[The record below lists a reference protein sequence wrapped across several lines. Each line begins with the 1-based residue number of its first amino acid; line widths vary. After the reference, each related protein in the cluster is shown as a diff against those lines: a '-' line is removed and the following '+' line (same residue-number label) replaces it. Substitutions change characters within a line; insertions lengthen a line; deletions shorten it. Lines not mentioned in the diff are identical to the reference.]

1 MTQSMQDATS
11 TINASTATPAITC
24 GELLVEWLEYY
35 GVETVFGI
43 PGVHTVELY
52 RGLPNTNIRHVTP
65 RHEQGAGF
73 MADGYYRAS
82 GKIGVCFIITGP
94 GMTNIMT
101 AMAQAAADSIPMLV
115 ISSVN
120 KVANTGSGEGH
131 LHELFDQQGMVS
143 KVAVASKTIWQPQAL
158 PKVIAEAFALFD
170 GARPGPVHIQLPI
183 DVITADASCVAKP
196 PKLDKP
202 TDSSSQSKH
211 SNHSNTVPP
220 YKVLRPLPNP
230 SQLDLIVETLKSAKN
245 PVLLYG
251 GGCVA
256 VDNAAQQLAELMD
269 APTFLTINAKGLL
282 PPAHPLSLGSNQS
295 MSAGRELIAQADVVL
310 AIGTE
315 LGETDYDVVFDEGF
329 AINGTLIRIDCDA
342 QQLQRPFRADIAV
355 LADAQMA
362 IDGLCERLQAQ
373 GSDNQGSD
381 NQAKIRVSQVKQAL
395 VESMPPS
402 FAGQNALL
410 KLIRDEVEEVII
422 VGDSTQP
429 VYSGNHGFEAL
440 GTRKWFNS
448 STGYGTLGYGL
459 PAAIGAMLAT
469 KNPVMS
475 LIGDGGIQ
483 FTIAELICAA
493 ELELPLIVLLWN
505 NQGYGEIRRY
515 MEERGLP
522 LIGVNIKTP
531 DFEPLAAGLG
541 AGYRRITEKQ
551 QLIDA
556 LQQDIKG
563 TKPIVYEIDEADDF
577 IAEMG
582 KTFSY
587 FS

>member
-1 MTQSMQDATS
+1 MQSMQEATS
-11 TINASTATPAITC
+11 IVTTATNNSAVLPSITC

-120 KVANTGSGEGH
+120 KIGNTGSGEGH
-131 LHELFDQQGMVS
+131 LHELHDQQGMVS
-143 KVAVASKTIWQPQAL
+143 KVALASKTIWQPESL
-158 PKVIAEAFALFD
+158 PKVIAEAFALFN

-183 DVITADASCVAKP
+183 DIITADASHVAKP
-196 PKLDKP
+196 PKASD
-202 TDSSSQSKH
+202 TSANSKA
-211 SNHSNTVPP
+211 SANTRLPAQVR
-220 YKVLRPLPNP
+220 RPLPHP
-230 SQLDLIVETLKSAKN
+230 SQLDAIIDCLKTAKN
-245 PVLLYG
+245 PVVLYG
-251 GGCVA
+251 GGCGG
-256 VDNAAQQLAELMD
+256 VDGDAQKLAELID
-269 APTFLTINAKGLL
+269 APTFLTVNAKGLL

-295 MSAGRELIAQADVVL
+295 LAPSRELIAAADVVL

-342 QQLQRPFRADIAV
+342 GQLQRPFRADIAV
-355 LADAQMA
+355 LGDAQMA
-362 IDGLCERLQAQ
+362 ISGLCERLHQQGLAKGLNHQAEQ
-373 GSDNQGSD
+373 
-381 NQAKIRVSQVKQAL
+381 RVEQVKQAL
-395 VESMPPS
+395 IDQMPAS

-410 KLIRDEVEEVII
+410 KLIRDNVKDVII
-422 VGDSTQP
+422 VGDSAQP

-440 GTRKWFNS
+440 ATRKWFNS
-448 STGYGTLGYGL
+448 STGFGTLGYGL
-459 PAAIGAMLAT
+459 PAAIGARLAT
-469 KNPVMS
+469 NDPVIS

-483 FTIAELICAA
+483 FTIAELICAS

-515 MEERGLP
+515 MQERGLP

-531 DFEPLAAGLG
+531 NFEPLAAGFG
-541 AGYRRITEKQ
+541 AGYRRITSQQ
-551 QLIDA
+551 QLIEA
-556 LQQDIKG
+556 LQKDLAGQQPFI
-563 TKPIVYEIDEADDF
+563 YEVDEADTF

-582 KTFSY
+582 ESFTY

>member
-1 MTQSMQDATS
+1 MTQSLQTPSSAPITS
-11 TINASTATPAITC
+11 SLTC
-24 GELLVEWLEYY
+24 GELLVQWLEYY

-82 GKIGVCFIITGP
+82 GKVGVCFIITGP

-101 AMAQAAADSIPMLV
+101 AMAQALADSIPMLV

-120 KVANTGSGEGH
+120 KVKDTGSGEGH
-131 LHELFDQQGMVS
+131 LHELHDQQGMVS
-143 KVAVASKTIWQPQAL
+143 KVALTSKTIWQPDSL
-158 PKVIAEAFALFD
+158 PKVIAEAFALFN

-183 DVITADASCVAKP
+183 DVITADASHVAKP
-196 PKLDKP
+196 PSLSRIANGQADTNSLTLP
-202 TDSSSQSKH
+202 Q
-211 SNHSNTVPP
+211 VM
-220 YKVLRPLPNP
+220 RPLPNP
-230 SQLDLIVETLKSAKN
+230 AQLDLIVESLKTAKN

-251 GGCVA
+251 GGCVD
-256 VDNAAQQLAELMD
+256 VDNDAQKLAELID

-282 PPAHPLSLGSNQS
+282 PPSHPLSLGSNQS
-295 MSAGRELIAQADVVL
+295 LDAGRAVITEADLVL

-315 LGETDYDVVFDEGF
+315 LGETDYDVFFNGKF
-329 AINGTLIRIDCDA
+329 KINGTLIRIDCDA

-355 LADAQMA
+355 LSDAQMA
-362 IDGLCERLQAQ
+362 ISGLCSRLKNHSLNHQAAVRVA
-373 GSDNQGSD
+373 D
-381 NQAKIRVSQVKQAL
+381 AKQTLIKG
-395 VESMPPS
+395 MTPD

-410 KLIRDEVEEVII
+410 QLIRDEVKDVIF

-429 VYSGNHGFEAL
+429 VYSGNLGFEAL
-440 GTRKWFNS
+440 ATRRWFNS
-448 STGYGTLGYGL
+448 STGFGTLGYGL
-459 PAAIGAMLAT
+459 PAAIGAMIGS
-469 KNPVMS
+469 KGPVVS

-515 MEERGLP
+515 MEEGGLP

-531 DFEPLAAGLG
+531 NFEPLAAGFG
-541 AGYRRITEKQ
+541 AGYRRITARQ
-551 QLIDA
+551 QLLDA
-556 LQQDIKG
+556 LKEDIKG
-563 TKPIVYEIDEADDF
+563 KQPIIYEVDEADDF
-577 IAEMG
+577 LTEMG
-582 KTFSY
+582 KAFTCFS
-587 FS
+587 

>member
-1 MTQSMQDATS
+1 MMQTLQTS
-11 TINASTATPAITC
+11 SSAPAKPSLTC
-24 GELLVEWLEYY
+24 GELLVQWLEYY

-82 GKIGVCFIITGP
+82 GKVGVCFIITGP

-101 AMAQAAADSIPMLV
+101 AMAQALADSIPMLV

-120 KVANTGSGEGH
+120 KVADTGSGEGH
-131 LHELFDQQGMVS
+131 LHELHDQQGMVS
-143 KVAVASKTIWQPQAL
+143 KVTLMSKTIWQPESL
-158 PKVIAEAFALFD
+158 PKVIAEAFALFN

-183 DVITADASCVAKP
+183 DVITADASHVAKP
-196 PKLDKP
+196 SDLTPYLNNFVKNS
-202 TDSSSQSKH
+202 TDAHGLTLPQ
-211 SNHSNTVPP
+211 VM
-220 YKVLRPLPNP
+220 RPLPNP
-230 SQLDLIVETLKSAKN
+230 AQLDLIVESLKAAKN
-245 PVLLYG
+245 PVVLYG
-251 GGCVA
+251 GGCVD
-256 VDNAAQQLAELMD
+256 VDHDAQTLAELID

-282 PPAHPLSLGSNQS
+282 PPSHPLSLGSNQS
-295 MSAGRELIAQADVVL
+295 LEAGRAVIAEADWVL

-315 LGETDYDVVFDEGF
+315 LGETDYDVFFNGQF
-329 AINGTLIRIDCDA
+329 KINGTLIRIDCDA

-355 LADAQMA
+355 LSDAQMA
-362 IDGLCERLQAQ
+362 VSGLCSRLK
-373 GSDNQGSD
+373 G
-381 NQAKIRVSQVKQAL
+381 QAL
-395 VESMPPS
+395 NHQAVSRVNEAKKALLAGMTPD

-410 KLIRDEVEEVII
+410 QLIRNEVKDVIF

-429 VYSGNHGFEAL
+429 VYSGNLGFEAL
-440 GTRKWFNS
+440 ATRRWFNS
-448 STGYGTLGYGL
+448 STGFGTLGYGL
-459 PAAIGAMLAT
+459 PAAIGAMIGS
-469 KNPVMS
+469 NSPVVS

-515 MEERGLP
+515 MEEGGLP

-531 DFEPLAAGLG
+531 NFEPLAAGFG
-541 AGYRRITEKQ
+541 AGYRRITDKQ
-551 QLIDA
+551 QLLDA
-556 LQQDIKG
+556 LQKDINGKQ
-563 TKPIVYEIDEADDF
+563 PFIYEVDEADDF
-577 IAEMG
+577 LIEMG
-582 KTFSY
+582 KTFTC

>member
-1 MTQSMQDATS
+1 MTHS
-11 TINASTATPAITC
+11 TKSPLPSSTRSSLTC
-24 GELLVEWLEYY
+24 GELLVQWLEYY

-52 RGLPNTNIRHVTP
+52 RGLPNTNIRHITP

-101 AMAQAAADSIPMLV
+101 AMAQALADSIPMLV

-120 KVANTGSGEGH
+120 KVKDTGSGEGH
-131 LHELFDQQGMVS
+131 LHELHDQQGMVS
-143 KVAVASKTIWQPQAL
+143 KVALTSKTIWQPESL
-158 PKVIAEAFALFD
+158 PKVIAEAFALFN

-183 DVITADASCVAKP
+183 DVITADASHVAKP
-196 PKLDKP
+196 PRLKDIAN
-202 TDSSSQSKH
+202 SQANKNSL
-211 SNHSNTVPP
+211 TLPQVM
-220 YKVLRPLPNP
+220 RPLPNP
-230 SQLDLIVETLKSAKN
+230 AQLDMIIESLKTAKN

-251 GGCVA
+251 GGCVD
-256 VDNAAQQLAELMD
+256 VDHEAQKLAELID

-282 PPAHPLSLGSNQS
+282 PPGHPLSLGSNQS
-295 MSAGRELIAQADVVL
+295 LDAGRAVITEADWVL

-315 LGETDYDVVFDEGF
+315 LGETDYDVFFNGEF
-329 AINGTLIRIDCDA
+329 QINGTLVRIDCDA
-342 QQLQRPFRADIAV
+342 EQLQRPFRADIAV
-355 LADAQMA
+355 LSDARMA
-362 IDGLCERLQAQ
+362 ISGLCRRLENQVLNGQRFDHQAL
-373 GSDNQGSD
+373 S
-381 NQAKIRVSQVKQAL
+381 RVTEAKQAL
-395 VESMPPS
+395 LKDVTSD

-410 KLIRDEVEEVII
+410 QLIRDEVKDVIF

-429 VYSGNHGFEAL
+429 VYSGNLGFEAL
-440 GTRKWFNS
+440 ATRKWFNS
-448 STGYGTLGYGL
+448 STGFGTLGYGL
-459 PAAIGAMLAT
+459 PAAIGAMIGSNL
-469 KNPVMS
+469 PVVS

-515 MEERGLP
+515 MEEGGLP

-531 DFEPLAAGLG
+531 NFEPLAAGFG
-541 AGYRRITEKQ
+541 AGYRRITDKQ
-551 QLIDA
+551 QLLEA
-556 LQQDIKG
+556 LKTDTAGKQ
-563 TKPIVYEIDEADDF
+563 PIIYEIDEADDF
-577 IAEMG
+577 LKEMG
-582 KTFSY
+582 ETVTY

>member
-1 MTQSMQDATS
+1 MTHSPQTPSSLPKSALVTS
-11 TINASTATPAITC
+11 SLTC
-24 GELLVEWLEYY
+24 GELLVQWLEYY

-82 GKIGVCFIITGP
+82 GKVGVCFIITGP

-101 AMAQAAADSIPMLV
+101 AMAQALADSIPMLV

-120 KVANTGSGEGH
+120 KVQHTGSGEGH
-131 LHELFDQQGMVS
+131 LHELHDQQGMVS
-143 KVAVASKTIWQPQAL
+143 KVALMSKTIWQPESL
-158 PKVIAEAFALFD
+158 PKVIAEAFALFN
-170 GARPGPVHIQLPI
+170 GARLGPVHIQLPI
-183 DVITADASCVAKP
+183 DVITADASHVAKP
-196 PKLDKP
+196 PKLNKLDA
-202 TDSSSQSKH
+202 SLNSQSDNNILAQLQVNK
-211 SNHSNTVPP
+211 
-220 YKVLRPLPNP
+220 PLPHP
-230 SQLDLIVETLKSAKN
+230 AQLDLIIEQLKSAKN

-251 GGCVA
+251 GGCVD
-256 VDNAAQQLAELMD
+256 VDNDAQKLAELID

-295 MSAGRELIAQADVVL
+295 LDVGRAVISEADLVL

-315 LGETDYDVVFDEGF
+315 LGETDYDVFFNGGF
-329 AINGTLIRIDCDA
+329 KINGTLIRIDCDA
-342 QQLQRPFRADIAV
+342 QQLQRPFRADIA
-355 LADAQMA
+355 LLSDAQMA
-362 IDGLCERLQAQ
+362 ISGLCTRLENQPLNHQALARV
-373 GSDNQGSD
+373 
-381 NQAKIRVSQVKQAL
+381 AKVKQAL
-395 VESMPPS
+395 IEEMTPD

-410 KLIRDEVEEVII
+410 QLIRDEVKDVIF

-429 VYSGNHGFEAL
+429 VYSGNLGFEAL
-440 GTRKWFNS
+440 ATRRWFNS
-448 STGYGTLGYGL
+448 STGFGTLGYGL
-459 PAAIGAMLAT
+459 PAAIGAMIGSKA
-469 KNPVMS
+469 PVIS

-515 MEERGLP
+515 MEEGGLP

-531 DFEPLAAGLG
+531 NFEPLAAGFG
-541 AGYRRITEKQ
+541 AGYRRITAKQ
-551 QLIDA
+551 QLLDA
-556 LQQDIKG
+556 LKKDIKG
-563 TKPIVYEIDEADDF
+563 TQPIIYEIDEADEF
-577 IAEMG
+577 LLEMG
-582 KTFSY
+582 KTFTC

>member
-1 MTQSMQDATS
+1 MTHS
-11 TINASTATPAITC
+11 TKSPLPSSTRSSLTC
-24 GELLVEWLEYY
+24 GELLVQWLEYY

-52 RGLPNTNIRHVTP
+52 RGLPNTNIRHITP

-101 AMAQAAADSIPMLV
+101 AMAQALADSIPMLV

-120 KVANTGSGEGH
+120 KVKDTGSGEGH
-131 LHELFDQQGMVS
+131 LHELHDQQGMVS
-143 KVAVASKTIWQPQAL
+143 KVALTSKTIWQPESL
-158 PKVIAEAFALFD
+158 PKVIAEAFALFN

-183 DVITADASCVAKP
+183 DVITADASHVAKP
-196 PKLDKP
+196 PRLKDIAN
-202 TDSSSQSKH
+202 SQANKNSL
-211 SNHSNTVPP
+211 TLPQVM
-220 YKVLRPLPNP
+220 RPLPNP
-230 SQLDLIVETLKSAKN
+230 AQLDMIIESLKTAKN

-251 GGCVA
+251 GGCVD
-256 VDNAAQQLAELMD
+256 VDHEAQKLAELID

-282 PPAHPLSLGSNQS
+282 PPSHPLSLGSNQS
-295 MSAGRELIAQADVVL
+295 LDAGRAVITEADWVL

-315 LGETDYDVVFDEGF
+315 LGETDYDVFFNGEF
-329 AINGTLIRIDCDA
+329 QINGTLVRIDCDA
-342 QQLQRPFRADIAV
+342 EQLQRPFRADIAV
-355 LADAQMA
+355 LSDARMA
-362 IDGLCERLQAQ
+362 ISGLCRRLE
-373 GSDNQGSD
+373 NQVLNGQRFD
-381 NQAKIRVSQVKQAL
+381 HQAL
-395 VESMPPS
+395 SRVTEAKHALLEDVSPDFS
-402 FAGQNALL
+402 GQNALL
-410 KLIRDEVEEVII
+410 KLIRDEVEGVIF

-429 VYSGNHGFEAL
+429 VYSGNLGFEAL
-440 GTRKWFNS
+440 ATRKWFNS
-448 STGYGTLGYGL
+448 STGFGTLGYGL
-459 PAAIGAMLAT
+459 PAAIGAMIGSNL
-469 KNPVMS
+469 PVVS

-515 MEERGLP
+515 MEEGGLP

-531 DFEPLAAGLG
+531 NFEPLAAGFG
-541 AGYRRITEKQ
+541 AGYRRITDKQ
-551 QLIDA
+551 QLLEA
-556 LQQDIKG
+556 LKTDTAGKQ
-563 TKPIVYEIDEADDF
+563 PIIYEIDEADDF
-577 IAEMG
+577 LKEMG
-582 KTFSY
+582 ETVTY

>member
-1 MTQSMQDATS
+1 MTHSLQTLSSLPNSAPVIS
-11 TINASTATPAITC
+11 SLTC
-24 GELLVEWLEYY
+24 GELLVQWLEYY

-52 RGLPNTNIRHVTP
+52 RGLPNTDIRHVTP

-82 GKIGVCFIITGP
+82 GKVGVCFIITGP

-101 AMAQAAADSIPMLV
+101 AMAQALADSIPMLV

-120 KVANTGSGEGH
+120 KVQHTGSGEGH
-131 LHELFDQQGMVS
+131 LHELHDQQGMVS
-143 KVAVASKTIWQPQAL
+143 KVALMSKTVWQPESL
-158 PKVIAEAFALFD
+158 PKVIAEAFALFN

-183 DVITADASCVAKP
+183 DVITADASHVA
-196 PKLDKP
+196 
-202 TDSSSQSKH
+202 
-211 SNHSNTVPP
+211 
-220 YKVLRPLPNP
+220 RPLNLSNP
-230 SQLDLIVETLKSAKN
+230 ENSQAAHHRLTQPQVNKPLPHPAQLDLIVKTLKSTKN

-251 GGCVA
+251 GGCVD
-256 VDNAAQQLAELMD
+256 VNHDAQKLAELID

-295 MSAGRELIAQADVVL
+295 LAAARAVIGEADLVL

-315 LGETDYDVVFDEGF
+315 LGETDYDIFFNGGF
-329 AINGTLIRIDCDA
+329 QINGMLIRIDCDA

-355 LADAQMA
+355 LSDAQMA
-362 IDGLCERLQAQ
+362 ISGLCTRLENQPLNHQALVRV
-373 GSDNQGSD
+373 
-381 NQAKIRVSQVKQAL
+381 AKVKQAL
-395 VESMPPS
+395 IEEMTPD

-410 KLIRDEVEEVII
+410 QLIRDEVKDVIF

-429 VYSGNHGFEAL
+429 VYSGNLGFEAL
-440 GTRKWFNS
+440 ATRRWFNS
-448 STGYGTLGYGL
+448 STGFGTLGYGL
-459 PAAIGAMLAT
+459 PAAIGAMIGSKA
-469 KNPVMS
+469 PVVS
-475 LIGDGGIQ
+475 LFGDGGIQ

-515 MEERGLP
+515 MEEGGLP

-531 DFEPLAAGLG
+531 NFEPLAAGFG
-541 AGYRRITEKQ
+541 AGYRRITDKQ
-551 QLIDA
+551 QLLDA
-556 LQQDIKG
+556 LQKDIKG
-563 TKPIVYEIDEADDF
+563 TQPIIYEVDKADEF
-577 IAEMG
+577 LLEMG
-582 KTFSY
+582 KGFTCFS
-587 FS
+587 

>member
-1 MTQSMQDATS
+1 MTQTLQTS
-11 TINASTATPAITC
+11 SSAPATPSLTC
-24 GELLVEWLEYY
+24 GELLVQWLEYY

-52 RGLPNTNIRHVTP
+52 RGLPNTDIRHVTP

-82 GKIGVCFIITGP
+82 GKVGVCFIITGP

-101 AMAQAAADSIPMLV
+101 AMAQALADSIPMLV

-120 KVANTGSGEGH
+120 KVKDTGSGEGH
-131 LHELFDQQGMVS
+131 LHELHDQQGMVS
-143 KVAVASKTIWQPQAL
+143 KVALTSKTIWQPESL
-158 PKVIAEAFALFD
+158 PKVIAEAFALFN
-170 GARPGPVHIQLPI
+170 GARPGPVHIQIPI
-183 DVITADASCVAKP
+183 DVITADASHVAKP
-196 PKLDKP
+196 
-202 TDSSSQSKH
+202 
-211 SNHSNTVPP
+211 SNLTP
-220 YKVLRPLPNP
+220 YLNNFANNSADAHDLTLPQVMRSLPNP
-230 SQLDLIVETLKSAKN
+230 AQLDLIVESLEAAKN

-251 GGCVA
+251 GGCVD
-256 VDNAAQQLAELMD
+256 VDHDAQKLAELID

-295 MSAGRELIAQADVVL
+295 LDAGRAVITEADWVL

-315 LGETDYDVVFDEGF
+315 LGETDYDVFFNGEF
-329 AINGTLIRIDCDA
+329 KINGMLIRIDCDA

-355 LADAQMA
+355 LSDAQMA
-362 IDGLCERLQAQ
+362 VSGLCKRLEGQAL
-373 GSDNQGSD
+373 NH
-381 NQAKIRVSQVKQAL
+381 QAVSRVNEAKQAL
-395 VESMPPS
+395 INDVTPDFS
-402 FAGQNALL
+402 GQNALL
-410 KLIRDEVEEVII
+410 QLIRDEVKDVIF

-429 VYSGNHGFEAL
+429 VYSGNLGFEAL
-440 GTRKWFNS
+440 ATRRWFNS
-448 STGYGTLGYGL
+448 STGFGTLGYGL
-459 PAAIGAMLAT
+459 PAAIGAMIGS
-469 KNPVMS
+469 KNPVVS

-515 MEERGLP
+515 MEEGGLP

-531 DFEPLAAGLG
+531 HFEPLAAGFG
-541 AGYRRITEKQ
+541 AGYRRITAKQ
-551 QLIDA
+551 QLLDA
-556 LQQDIKG
+556 LKEDIKG
-563 TKPIVYEIDEADDF
+563 KQPIIYEIDEADDF
-577 IAEMG
+577 LIEMG
-582 KTFSY
+582 KTFTC

>member
-1 MTQSMQDATS
+1 MTHFPQTPSSLPKSALVTS
-11 TINASTATPAITC
+11 SLTC
-24 GELLVEWLEYY
+24 GELLVQWLEYY

-52 RGLPNTNIRHVTP
+52 RGLPNTDIRHVTP

-82 GKIGVCFIITGP
+82 GKVGVCFIITGP

-101 AMAQAAADSIPMLV
+101 AMAQALADSIPMLV

-120 KVANTGSGEGH
+120 KVQHTGSGEGH
-131 LHELFDQQGMVS
+131 LHELHDQQGMVS
-143 KVAVASKTIWQPQAL
+143 KVALMSKTIWQPESL
-158 PKVIAEAFALFD
+158 PKVIAEAFALFN
-170 GARPGPVHIQLPI
+170 GTRPGPVHIQLPI
-183 DVITADASCVAKP
+183 DVITADASHVAKP
-196 PKLDKP
+196 PKLNKIDA
-202 TDSSSQSKH
+202 SLNSQSA
-211 SNHSNTVPP
+211 SNILAQLQAN
-220 YKVLRPLPNP
+220 KPLPHP
-230 SQLDLIVETLKSAKN
+230 AQLDLIIEQLKSAKN

-251 GGCVA
+251 GGCVD
-256 VDNAAQQLAELMD
+256 VNHDAQKLAELID

-295 MSAGRELIAQADVVL
+295 LDVGRAVISEADLVL

-315 LGETDYDVVFDEGF
+315 LGETDYDVFFNGGF
-329 AINGTLIRIDCDA
+329 QINGTLIRIDCDA
-342 QQLQRPFRADIAV
+342 QQLQRPFRADIA
-355 LADAQMA
+355 LLSDAQMA
-362 IDGLCERLQAQ
+362 ISGLCTRLENQPLNHQALVRV
-373 GSDNQGSD
+373 
-381 NQAKIRVSQVKQAL
+381 AKVKQAL
-395 VESMPPS
+395 IEEMTPD

-410 KLIRDEVEEVII
+410 QLIRDEVKDVIF

-429 VYSGNHGFEAL
+429 VYSGNLGFEAL
-440 GTRKWFNS
+440 ATRRWFNS
-448 STGYGTLGYGL
+448 STGFGTLGYGL
-459 PAAIGAMLAT
+459 PAAIGAMIGS
-469 KNPVMS
+469 KSPVVS

-515 MEERGLP
+515 MEEGGLP

-531 DFEPLAAGLG
+531 NFEPLAAGFG
-541 AGYRRITEKQ
+541 AGYRRITAKQ
-551 QLIDA
+551 QLIEV
-556 LQQDIKG
+556 LKEDIKG
-563 TKPIVYEIDEADDF
+563 TQPMIYEVDEADEF
-577 IAEMG
+577 LLEMG
-582 KTFSY
+582 KTFTC

>member
-1 MTQSMQDATS
+1 MTHS
-11 TINASTATPAITC
+11 TQASTSQPSIPPLTC
-24 GELLVEWLEYY
+24 GELLVQWLVYY
-35 GVETVFGI
+35 GVDTVFGI

-52 RGLPNTNIRHVTP
+52 RGLPSTNIRHVTP

-82 GKIGVCFIITGP
+82 GKVGVCFIITGP

-120 KVANTGSGEGH
+120 KIKDTGSGEGH
-131 LHELFDQQGMVS
+131 LHELHDQQGMVS
-143 KVAVASKTIWQPQAL
+143 KVALTSKTVWQPEAL
-158 PKVIAEAFALFD
+158 PKVIAEAFSLFNS
-170 GARPGPVHIQLPI
+170 ARPGPVHIQLPI
-183 DVITADASCVAKP
+183 DVITADASHVAKP
-196 PKLDKP
+196 PAHSP
-202 TDSSSQSKH
+202 TATNDLMSYQIM
-211 SNHSNTVPP
+211 
-220 YKVLRPLPNP
+220 RPLPNP
-230 SQLDLIVETLKSAKN
+230 AQLDLIVEQLKTAKN

-251 GGCVA
+251 GGCVD
-256 VDNAAQQLAELMD
+256 VDSDAKRLAELID

-282 PPAHPLSLGSNQS
+282 PPGHSLSLGSNQS
-295 MSAGRELIAQADVVL
+295 LEAGRALIGEADLVL

-315 LGETDYDVVFDEGF
+315 LGETDYDIVFDGGF
-329 AINGTLIRIDCDA
+329 RINGTLIRIDCDA

-362 IDGLCERLQAQ
+362 ISGLCERLENSTALDHQAAQ
-373 GSDNQGSD
+373 
-381 NQAKIRVSQVKQAL
+381 RVAEVKQAMIAA
-395 VESMPPS
+395 MPTS
-402 FAGQNALL
+402 FKGQNALL
-410 KLIRDEVEEVII
+410 KLFRDEIKDVII

-448 STGYGTLGYGL
+448 ATGFGTLGYGL
-459 PAAIGAMLAT
+459 PAAIGAMT
-469 KNPVMS
+469 GSNKPVIS

-483 FTIAELICAA
+483 FTIPELICAA

-505 NQGYGEIRRY
+505 NQGYGEIRSY
-515 MEERGLP
+515 MEDRGLP

-531 DFEPLAAGLG
+531 SFESLAAGFG
-541 AGYRRITEKQ
+541 AGYRRITDKQ
-551 QLIDA
+551 QLLGA
-556 LQQDIKG
+556 LQQDLGGQQPMI
-563 TKPIVYEIDEADDF
+563 YEVDEADDF
-577 IAEMG
+577 LAEMG
-582 KTFSY
+582 ESFTY

>member
-1 MTQSMQDATS
+1 MTQSMQTPSSSPATS
-11 TINASTATPAITC
+11 SLTC
-24 GELLVEWLEYY
+24 GELLVQWLEYY

-82 GKIGVCFIITGP
+82 GKVGVCFIITGP

-101 AMAQAAADSIPMLV
+101 AMAQALADSIPMLV

-120 KVANTGSGEGH
+120 KVKDTGSGEGH
-131 LHELFDQQGMVS
+131 LHELHDQQGMVS
-143 KVAVASKTIWQPQAL
+143 KVALMSKTIWQPEAL
-158 PKVIAEAFALFD
+158 PKVIAEAFAMFN

-183 DVITADASCVAKP
+183 DVITADASHVAKP
-196 PKLDKP
+196 PKIDNSVKNQIEASLALP
-202 TDSSSQSKH
+202 Q
-211 SNHSNTVPP
+211 VM
-220 YKVLRPLPNP
+220 RPLPNP
-230 SQLDLIVETLKSAKN
+230 AQLDLIIEQLNRAKN

-251 GGCVA
+251 GGCVD
-256 VDNAAQQLAELMD
+256 VDHDAQKLAELID

-282 PPAHPLSLGSNQS
+282 PPSHPLSLGSNQS
-295 MSAGRELIAQADVVL
+295 LEAGRAVISEADVVL

-315 LGETDYDVVFDEGF
+315 LGETDYDVFFNGGF
-329 AINGTLIRIDCDA
+329 QINGTLIRIDCDA

-355 LADAQMA
+355 LSDAQMA
-362 IDGLCERLQAQ
+362 ISDLCARLEGHQLNHQA
-373 GSDNQGSD
+373 
-381 NQAKIRVSQVKQAL
+381 AARVTEAKQAL
-395 VESMPPS
+395 IEAMTPD

-410 KLIRDEVEEVII
+410 KLIRDEVEDVIF

-429 VYSGNHGFEAL
+429 VYSGNLGFEAL
-440 GTRKWFNS
+440 ATRKWFNS
-448 STGYGTLGYGL
+448 STGFGTLGYGL
-459 PAAIGAMLAT
+459 PAAIGAMIGSKA
-469 KNPVMS
+469 PVVS

-515 MEERGLP
+515 MEEGGLP

-531 DFEPLAAGLG
+531 NFEPLATGFG
-541 AGYRRITEKQ
+541 AGYRRITTKQ
-551 QLIDA
+551 QLVEA
-556 LQQDIKG
+556 LQQDINGKQ
-563 TKPIVYEIDEADDF
+563 PIIYEVDESDEF
-577 IAEMG
+577 LVEIG
-582 KTFSY
+582 KTYKSFS
-587 FS
+587 

>member
-1 MTQSMQDATS
+1 MTHSLQTLSLLTNTPPMTS
-11 TINASTATPAITC
+11 TVTSSLTC
-24 GELLVEWLEYY
+24 GELLVQWLEYY

-52 RGLPNTNIRHVTP
+52 RGLPNTDIRHVTP

-82 GKIGVCFIITGP
+82 GKVGVCFIITGP

-101 AMAQAAADSIPMLV
+101 AMAQALADSIPMLV

-120 KVANTGSGEGH
+120 KVQHTGSGEGH
-131 LHELFDQQGMVS
+131 LHELHDQQGMVS
-143 KVAVASKTIWQPQAL
+143 KVALMSKTIWQPESL
-158 PKVIAEAFALFD
+158 PKVIAEAFALFN

-183 DVITADASCVAKP
+183 DVITADASHVGKP
-196 PKLDKP
+196 PKL
-202 TDSSSQSKH
+202 
-211 SNHSNTVPP
+211 SNPKNNQADYHRLVQP
-220 YKVLRPLPNP
+220 KVTRPLPHP
-230 SQLDLIVETLKSAKN
+230 AQLDLIVETLKTAKN

-251 GGCVA
+251 GGCVD
-256 VDNAAQQLAELMD
+256 VNHDAQKLAELID

-282 PPAHPLSLGSNQS
+282 PPAHALSLGSNQS
-295 MSAGRELIAQADVVL
+295 LAAARAVIAEADLVL

-315 LGETDYDVVFDEGF
+315 LGETDYDVFFNGEF
-329 AINGTLIRIDCDA
+329 KINGTLIRIDCDA
-342 QQLQRPFRADIAV
+342 QQLQRPFRADIA
-355 LADAQMA
+355 LLSDAQMA
-362 IDGLCERLQAQ
+362 ISGLCERLESQPLNHQAL
-373 GSDNQGSD
+373 
-381 NQAKIRVSQVKQAL
+381 ARVATAKQAL
-395 VESMPPS
+395 IEEMTAD

-410 KLIRDEVEEVII
+410 QLIRDEVEGVIF

-429 VYSGNHGFEAL
+429 VYSGNLGFEAL
-440 GTRKWFNS
+440 ATRRWFNS
-448 STGYGTLGYGL
+448 STGFGTLGYGL
-459 PAAIGAMLAT
+459 PAAIGAMIGSKA
-469 KNPVMS
+469 PVIS

-515 MEERGLP
+515 MEEGGLP

-531 DFEPLAAGLG
+531 NFELLAAGFG
-541 AGYRRITEKQ
+541 AGYRRIIAKQ
-551 QLIDA
+551 QLLAA
-556 LQQDIKG
+556 LKEDIKG
-563 TKPIVYEIDEADDF
+563 TQPIIYEVDEADAF
-577 IAEMG
+577 LVEMG
-582 KTFSY
+582 KTFNC

>member
-1 MTQSMQDATS
+1 MTQTLQTS
-11 TINASTATPAITC
+11 SSAPATPSLTC
-24 GELLVEWLEYY
+24 GELLVQWLEYY

-82 GKIGVCFIITGP
+82 GKVGVCFIITGP

-101 AMAQAAADSIPMLV
+101 AMAQALADSIPMLV

-120 KVANTGSGEGH
+120 KVADTGSGEGH
-131 LHELFDQQGMVS
+131 LHELHDQQGMVS
-143 KVAVASKTIWQPQAL
+143 KVALTSKTIWQPESL
-158 PKVIAEAFALFD
+158 PKVIAEAFALFN

-183 DVITADASCVAKP
+183 DVITADASHVAKP
-196 PKLDKP
+196 SDLTPYLNNFVKNS
-202 TDSSSQSKH
+202 TDAHGLTLPQ
-211 SNHSNTVPP
+211 VM
-220 YKVLRPLPNP
+220 RPLPNP
-230 SQLDLIVETLKSAKN
+230 AQLDLIVESLKAAKN
-245 PVLLYG
+245 PVVLYG
-251 GGCVA
+251 GGCVD
-256 VDNAAQQLAELMD
+256 VDHDAQNLAELID

-282 PPAHPLSLGSNQS
+282 PPSHPLSLGSNQS
-295 MSAGRELIAQADVVL
+295 LEAGRAVIAEADWVL

-315 LGETDYDVVFDEGF
+315 LGETDYDVFFNGGF
-329 AINGTLIRIDCDA
+329 KINGTLIRIDCDA

-355 LADAQMA
+355 LSDAQMA
-362 IDGLCERLQAQ
+362 VSGLCNRLKGQAL
-373 GSDNQGSD
+373 NH
-381 NQAKIRVSQVKQAL
+381 QAVSRVNEAKQAL
-395 VESMPPS
+395 LAGMTPD

-410 KLIRDEVEEVII
+410 QLIRDEVKDVIF

-429 VYSGNHGFEAL
+429 VYSGNLGFEAL
-440 GTRKWFNS
+440 ATRRWFNS
-448 STGYGTLGYGL
+448 STGFGTLGYGL
-459 PAAIGAMLAT
+459 PAAIGAMIGS
-469 KNPVMS
+469 NSPVVS

-515 MEERGLP
+515 MEEGGLP

-531 DFEPLAAGLG
+531 NFEPLAAGFG
-541 AGYRRITEKQ
+541 AGYRRITAKQ
-551 QLIDA
+551 QLLDA
-556 LQQDIKG
+556 LKEDIKG
-563 TKPIVYEIDEADDF
+563 KQPIIYEVDEADGF
-577 IAEMG
+577 LIEMG
-582 KTFSY
+582 KTFTC

>member
-1 MTQSMQDATS
+1 MTQLTQTS
-11 TINASTATPAITC
+11 SSLPATPSLTC
-24 GELLVEWLEYY
+24 GELLVQWLEYY

-101 AMAQAAADSIPMLV
+101 AMAQALADSIPMLV

-120 KVANTGSGEGH
+120 KVADTGSGEGH
-131 LHELFDQQGMVS
+131 LHELHDQQGMVS
-143 KVAVASKTIWQPQAL
+143 KVALTSKTIWKPESL
-158 PKVIAEAFALFD
+158 PKVIAEAFALFN

-183 DVITADASCVAKP
+183 DVITADASHVAKP
-196 PKLDKP
+196 PDLTP
-202 TDSSSQSKH
+202 YLNSPETSQTDANSS
-211 SNHSNTVPP
+211 TLPRVI
-220 YKVLRPLPNP
+220 RPLPNP
-230 SQLDLIVETLKSAKN
+230 AQLDLIIESLKTAKN

-251 GGCVA
+251 GGCVD
-256 VDNAAQQLAELMD
+256 VNKDAQKLAELID

-295 MSAGRELIAQADVVL
+295 LAAGRAVITEADLVL

-315 LGETDYDVVFDEGF
+315 LGETDYDVFFNGEF
-329 AINGTLIRIDCDA
+329 KINGTLIRIDCDA
-342 QQLQRPFRADIAV
+342 QQLHRPFRADIAV
-355 LADAQMA
+355 LSDAQMA
-362 IDGLCERLQAQ
+362 ISGLCTRLE
-373 GSDNQGSD
+373 
-381 NQAKIRVSQVKQAL
+381 NQALNHKAVSRVAEAKQAL
-395 VESMPPS
+395 LAEMTPD

-410 KLIRDEVEEVII
+410 QLIRDEVKDVIF

-429 VYSGNHGFEAL
+429 VYSGNLGFEAL
-440 GTRKWFNS
+440 ATRKWFNS
-448 STGYGTLGYGL
+448 STGFGTLGYGL
-459 PAAIGAMLAT
+459 PAAIGAMIGS
-469 KNPVMS
+469 KSPVIS

-515 MEERGLP
+515 MEEGGLP

-531 DFEPLAAGLG
+531 HFEPLAAGFG
-541 AGYRRITEKQ
+541 AGYRRITDKQ
-551 QLIDA
+551 QLLDA
-556 LQQDIKG
+556 LQKDINGKQ
-563 TKPIVYEIDEADDF
+563 PFIYEVDEADDF
-577 IAEMG
+577 LTEIG
-582 KTFSY
+582 KDFICFS
-587 FS
+587 

>member
-1 MTQSMQDATS
+1 MTQTLQTS
-11 TINASTATPAITC
+11 SSAPATPSLTC
-24 GELLVEWLEYY
+24 GELLVQWLEYY

-82 GKIGVCFIITGP
+82 AKVGVCFIITGP

-101 AMAQAAADSIPMLV
+101 AMAQALADSIPMLV

-120 KVANTGSGEGH
+120 KVADTGSGEGH
-131 LHELFDQQGMVS
+131 LHELHDQQGMVS
-143 KVAVASKTIWQPQAL
+143 KVALTSKTIWQPESL
-158 PKVIAEAFALFD
+158 PKVIAEAFALFN

-183 DVITADASCVAKP
+183 DVITADASHVAKP
-196 PKLDKP
+196 SDLTPYLNNFAKNS
-202 TDSSSQSKH
+202 TDAHGLTSPQ
-211 SNHSNTVPP
+211 VM
-220 YKVLRPLPNP
+220 RPLPNP
-230 SQLDLIVETLKSAKN
+230 AQLDLIVESLKAAKN
-245 PVLLYG
+245 PVILYG
-251 GGCVA
+251 GGCVD
-256 VDNAAQQLAELMD
+256 VDHDAQTLAEIID

-282 PPAHPLSLGSNQS
+282 PPSHPLSLGSNQS
-295 MSAGRELIAQADVVL
+295 LEAGRAVIAEADWVL

-315 LGETDYDVVFDEGF
+315 LGETDYDVFFNGQF
-329 AINGTLIRIDCDA
+329 KINGTLIRIDCDA

-355 LADAQMA
+355 LSDAQMA
-362 IDGLCERLQAQ
+362 VSGLCSRLKGQVLNHQAV
-373 GSDNQGSD
+373 S
-381 NQAKIRVSQVKQAL
+381 RVNEAKQAL
-395 VESMPPS
+395 LAGMTPD

-410 KLIRDEVEEVII
+410 QLIRDEVKDVIF

-429 VYSGNHGFEAL
+429 VYSGNLGFEAL
-440 GTRKWFNS
+440 ATRRWFNS
-448 STGYGTLGYGL
+448 STGFGTLGYGL
-459 PAAIGAMLAT
+459 PAAIGAMIGS
-469 KNPVMS
+469 NSPVVS

-515 MEERGLP
+515 MEEGGLP

-531 DFEPLAAGLG
+531 NFEPLAAGFG
-541 AGYRRITEKQ
+541 AGYRRITDKQ
-551 QLIDA
+551 QLLDA
-556 LQQDIKG
+556 LQKDINGKQ
-563 TKPIVYEIDEADDF
+563 PFIYEVDEADDF
-577 IAEMG
+577 LIEMG
-582 KTFSY
+582 KTFIC

>member
-1 MTQSMQDATS
+1 MTHSPQTPSSLPNSAPVTS
-11 TINASTATPAITC
+11 SLTC
-24 GELLVEWLEYY
+24 GELLVQWLEHY

-52 RGLPNTNIRHVTP
+52 RGLPNTDIRHVTP

-101 AMAQAAADSIPMLV
+101 AMAQALADSIPMLV

-120 KVANTGSGEGH
+120 KVADTGSGEGH
-131 LHELFDQQGMVS
+131 LHELHDQQGMVS
-143 KVAVASKTIWQPQAL
+143 KVTLTSKTIWKPESL
-158 PKVIAEAFALFD
+158 PKVIAEAFALFN

-183 DVITADASCVAKP
+183 DVIIADASHVAKP
-196 PKLDKP
+196 PKLNKLDA
-202 TDSSSQSKH
+202 SLNSQSANNILAQLQANK
-211 SNHSNTVPP
+211 
-220 YKVLRPLPNP
+220 PLPHP
-230 SQLDLIVETLKSAKN
+230 AQLDLIIEQLKSAKN

-251 GGCVA
+251 GGCVD
-256 VDNAAQQLAELMD
+256 VNHDAQKLAELID

-295 MSAGRELIAQADVVL
+295 LDAGRAVISEADLVL

-315 LGETDYDVVFDEGF
+315 LGETDYDVFFNGGF
-329 AINGTLIRIDCDA
+329 QINGTLIRIDCDA
-342 QQLQRPFRADIAV
+342 QQLQRPFRADIA
-355 LADAQMA
+355 LLSDAQMA
-362 IDGLCERLQAQ
+362 ISGLCTRLENQPLNHQALVRV
-373 GSDNQGSD
+373 
-381 NQAKIRVSQVKQAL
+381 AKVKQAL
-395 VESMPPS
+395 IEKMTPD

-410 KLIRDEVEEVII
+410 QLIRDEVKDVIF

-429 VYSGNHGFEAL
+429 VYSGNLGFEAL
-440 GTRKWFNS
+440 ATRRWFNS
-448 STGYGTLGYGL
+448 STGFGTLGYGL
-459 PAAIGAMLAT
+459 PAAIGAMIGS
-469 KNPVMS
+469 KSPVVS

-515 MEERGLP
+515 MEEGGLP

-531 DFEPLAAGLG
+531 NFEPLAAGFG
-541 AGYRRITEKQ
+541 AGYRRITAKQ
-551 QLIDA
+551 QLLDA
-556 LQQDIKG
+556 LKEDIKG
-563 TKPIVYEIDEADDF
+563 TQPMIYEVDEADEF
-577 IAEMG
+577 LTEMG
-582 KTFSY
+582 KTFIC

>member
-1 MTQSMQDATS
+1 MTQSLQTS
-11 TINASTATPAITC
+11 SSVPIMPSLTC
-24 GELLVEWLEYY
+24 GELLVQWLEYY

-52 RGLPNTNIRHVTP
+52 RGLPNTSIRHVTP

-82 GKIGVCFIITGP
+82 GKVGVCFIITGP

-101 AMAQAAADSIPMLV
+101 AMAQALADSIPMLV

-120 KVANTGSGEGH
+120 KVKDTGSGEGH
-131 LHELFDQQGMVS
+131 LHELHDQQGMVS
-143 KVAVASKTIWQPQAL
+143 KVALTSKTIWQSESL
-158 PKVIAEAFALFD
+158 PKVIAEAFALFN

-183 DVITADASCVAKP
+183 DVITADASHVAKP
-196 PKLDKP
+196 P
-202 TDSSSQSKH
+202 SSGRIVNGQDGTNNSTLPQ
-211 SNHSNTVPP
+211 VM
-220 YKVLRPLPNP
+220 RPLPNP
-230 SQLDLIVETLKSAKN
+230 AQLDLIVASLKTAKN

-251 GGCVA
+251 GGCVD
-256 VDNAAQQLAELMD
+256 VDHDAQTLAELID

-282 PPAHPLSLGSNQS
+282 PPSHPLSLGSNQS
-295 MSAGRELIAQADVVL
+295 LDAGRAVITEADLVL

-315 LGETDYDVVFDEGF
+315 LGETDYDVFFNGQF
-329 AINGTLIRIDCDA
+329 KINGRLIRIDCDA

-355 LADAQMA
+355 LSDAQMA
-362 IDGLCERLQAQ
+362 ISGLCSRLENHALNHQAAVRVA
-373 GSDNQGSD
+373 D
-381 NQAKIRVSQVKQAL
+381 AKQLLI
-395 VESMPPS
+395 EDMTPD

-410 KLIRDEVEEVII
+410 QLIRDEVKDVIF

-429 VYSGNHGFEAL
+429 VYGGNLGFEAL
-440 GTRKWFNS
+440 ATRRWFNS
-448 STGYGTLGYGL
+448 STGFGTLGYGL
-459 PAAIGAMLAT
+459 PAAIGAMIGS
-469 KNPVMS
+469 KGPVVS

-515 MEERGLP
+515 MEEGGLP

-531 DFEPLAAGLG
+531 NFEPLAAGFG
-541 AGYRRITEKQ
+541 AGYRRITDKQ
-551 QLIDA
+551 QLLDA
-556 LQQDIKG
+556 LKEDIKG
-563 TKPIVYEIDEADDF
+563 KQPIIYEVDEADDF
-577 IAEMG
+577 LVEMG
-582 KTFSY
+582 KTFTC

>member
-1 MTQSMQDATS
+1 MTQLTQTLSS
-11 TINASTATPAITC
+11 LSENLSLTC
-24 GELLVEWLEYY
+24 GELLVQWLEYY

-52 RGLPNTNIRHVTP
+52 RGLPNTDIRHVTP

-82 GKIGVCFIITGP
+82 GKVGVCFIITGP

-101 AMAQAAADSIPMLV
+101 AMAQALADSIPMLV

-120 KVANTGSGEGH
+120 KVQDTGSGEGH
-131 LHELFDQQGMVS
+131 LHELHDQQGMVS
-143 KVAVASKTIWQPQAL
+143 KVALMSKTIWQPESL
-158 PKVIAEAFALFD
+158 PKVIAEAFALFN

-183 DVITADASCVAKP
+183 DVITADASHVAKP
-196 PKLDKP
+196 PSLNHLANGQAD
-202 TDSSSQSKH
+202 TSSLTLPQ
-211 SNHSNTVPP
+211 VM
-220 YKVLRPLPNP
+220 RPLPNP
-230 SQLDLIVETLKSAKN
+230 AQLDLIAQSLKTAKN

-251 GGCVA
+251 GGCVD
-256 VDNAAQQLAELMD
+256 VDCDAQKLAELID

-282 PPAHPLSLGSNQS
+282 PPGHPLSLGSNQS
-295 MSAGRELIAQADVVL
+295 LAAGRAVISEADLVL

-315 LGETDYDVVFDEGF
+315 LGETDYDVFFNGEF
-329 AINGTLIRIDCDA
+329 KINGTLIRIDCDA
-342 QQLQRPFRADIAV
+342 QQLQRPFRADIA
-355 LADAQMA
+355 LLSDAQMA
-362 IDGLCERLQAQ
+362 ISGLCARLENQPLNHQALV
-373 GSDNQGSD
+373 
-381 NQAKIRVSQVKQAL
+381 RVAESKQAL
-395 VESMPPS
+395 LEEMTPD

-410 KLIRDEVEEVII
+410 QLIRDEVTDVIF

-429 VYSGNHGFEAL
+429 VYSGNLGFEAL
-440 GTRKWFNS
+440 ATRRWFNS
-448 STGYGTLGYGL
+448 STGFGTLGYGL
-459 PAAIGAMLAT
+459 PAAIGAMIGSKA
-469 KNPVMS
+469 PVIS

-515 MEERGLP
+515 MEEGGLP

-531 DFEPLAAGLG
+531 NFELLAAGFG
-541 AGYRRITEKQ
+541 AGYRRITAKQ
-551 QLIDA
+551 QLLKA
-556 LQQDIKG
+556 LKEDITG
-563 TKPIVYEIDEADDF
+563 TQPFIYEVDEADEF
-577 IAEMG
+577 LTEIG
-582 KTFSY
+582 KTFRC

>member
-1 MTQSMQDATS
+1 MTQTLQTS
-11 TINASTATPAITC
+11 SSAPATPSLTC
-24 GELLVEWLEYY
+24 GELLVQWLEYY

-82 GKIGVCFIITGP
+82 GKVGVCFIITGP

-101 AMAQAAADSIPMLV
+101 AMAQALADSIPMLV

-120 KVANTGSGEGH
+120 KVADTGSGEGH
-131 LHELFDQQGMVS
+131 LHELHDQQGMVS
-143 KVAVASKTIWQPQAL
+143 KVALMSKTIWQPESL
-158 PKVIAEAFALFD
+158 PKVIAEAFALFN

-183 DVITADASCVAKP
+183 DVITADASHVAKP
-196 PKLDKP
+196 SDLTPYLNNFAKNS
-202 TDSSSQSKH
+202 TDAHGLTLPQ
-211 SNHSNTVPP
+211 VM
-220 YKVLRPLPNP
+220 RPLPNP
-230 SQLDLIVETLKSAKN
+230 AQLDLIVESLKAAKN
-245 PVLLYG
+245 PVILYG
-251 GGCVA
+251 GGCVD
-256 VDNAAQQLAELMD
+256 VDHDAQTLAELID

-282 PPAHPLSLGSNQS
+282 PPSHPLSLGSNQS
-295 MSAGRELIAQADVVL
+295 LEAGRAVIAEADWVL

-315 LGETDYDVVFDEGF
+315 LGETDYDVFFNGEF
-329 AINGTLIRIDCDA
+329 KINGTLIRIDCDA

-355 LADAQMA
+355 LSDAQMA
-362 IDGLCERLQAQ
+362 VSGLCSRLKGQVLNHQAV
-373 GSDNQGSD
+373 S
-381 NQAKIRVSQVKQAL
+381 RVNEAKQAL
-395 VESMPPS
+395 LAGMTPD

-410 KLIRDEVEEVII
+410 QLIRDEVKDVIF

-429 VYSGNHGFEAL
+429 VYSGNLGFEAL
-440 GTRKWFNS
+440 ATRRWFNS
-448 STGYGTLGYGL
+448 STGFGTLGYGL
-459 PAAIGAMLAT
+459 PAAIGAMIGS
-469 KNPVMS
+469 NSPVVS

-515 MEERGLP
+515 MEEGGLP

-531 DFEPLAAGLG
+531 NFEPLAAGFG
-541 AGYRRITEKQ
+541 AGYRRITAKQ
-551 QLIDA
+551 QLLDA
-556 LQQDIKG
+556 LKEDIKG
-563 TKPIVYEIDEADDF
+563 KQPIIYEVDEADDF
-577 IAEMG
+577 LIEMG
-582 KTFSY
+582 KTFTC

>member
-1 MTQSMQDATS
+1 MTQLTQKSLSSFDTS
-11 TINASTATPAITC
+11 PLTC
-24 GELLVEWLEYY
+24 GELLVQWLEYY

-52 RGLPNTNIRHVTP
+52 RGLPNTDIRHVTP

-82 GKIGVCFIITGP
+82 GKVGVCFIITGP

-101 AMAQAAADSIPMLV
+101 AMAQALADSIPMLV

-120 KVANTGSGEGH
+120 KVKDTGSGEGH
-131 LHELFDQQGMVS
+131 LHELHDQQGMVS
-143 KVAVASKTIWQPQAL
+143 KVALTSKTIWQPESL
-158 PKVIAEAFALFD
+158 PKVIAEAFALFN
-170 GARPGPVHIQLPI
+170 GARPGPVHIQIPI
-183 DVITADASCVAKP
+183 DVITADASHVAKP
-196 PKLDKP
+196 PSLKGIANSL
-202 TDSSSQSKH
+202 TSSQV
-211 SNHSNTVPP
+211 T
-220 YKVLRPLPNP
+220 RPLPNP
-230 SQLDLIVETLKSAKN
+230 AQLDLIIESLKTAKK

-251 GGCVA
+251 GGCVD
-256 VDNAAQQLAELMD
+256 VDHDAQKLAELID

-282 PPAHPLSLGSNQS
+282 PPGHPLSLGSNQS
-295 MSAGRELIAQADVVL
+295 LDAGRAVITEADWVL

-315 LGETDYDVVFDEGF
+315 LGETDYDVFFNGEF
-329 AINGTLIRIDCDA
+329 KINGTLVRIDCDA

-355 LADAQMA
+355 LSDAQMA
-362 IDGLCERLQAQ
+362 ISGLCRRLENQVLNGQAF
-373 GSDNQGSD
+373 DH
-381 NQAKIRVSQVKQAL
+381 QALSRVNEAKQAL
-395 VESMPPS
+395 IKDITPD

-410 KLIRDEVEEVII
+410 KLIRDEVQDVIF

-429 VYSGNHGFEAL
+429 VYSGNLGFEAFA
-440 GTRKWFNS
+440 TRKWFNS
-448 STGYGTLGYGL
+448 STGFGTLGYGL
-459 PAAIGAMLAT
+459 PAAIGAMIGSNL
-469 KNPVMS
+469 PVVS

-515 MEERGLP
+515 MEEGGLP

-531 DFEPLAAGLG
+531 HFEPLAAGFG
-541 AGYRRITEKQ
+541 AGYRRITAKQ
-551 QLIDA
+551 QLLDA
-556 LQQDIKG
+556 LKEDIKG
-563 TKPIVYEIDEADDF
+563 KQPIIYEIDEADDF
-577 IAEMG
+577 LIEMG
-582 KTFSY
+582 KTFTC

>member
-1 MTQSMQDATS
+1 MTQSMQTPDVSPANFTDSTS
-11 TINASTATPAITC
+11 TDNTSLTC
-24 GELLVEWLEYY
+24 GELLVQWLEYY

-101 AMAQAAADSIPMLV
+101 AMAQALADSIPMLV

-120 KVANTGSGEGH
+120 KVKDTGSGEGH
-131 LHELFDQQGMVS
+131 LHELHDQQGMVS
-143 KVAVASKTIWQPQAL
+143 KVALTSKTIWQPESL
-158 PKVIAEAFALFD
+158 PKVIAEAFALFN

-183 DVITADASCVAKP
+183 DVITADASHVAKP
-196 PKLDKP
+196 PTKTHIDTLALP
-202 TDSSSQSKH
+202 
-211 SNHSNTVPP
+211 
-220 YKVLRPLPNP
+220 KVMRPLPNP
-230 SQLDLIVETLKSAKN
+230 AQLDLIVQSLQSAKN
-245 PVLLYG
+245 PVVLYG
-251 GGCVA
+251 GGCVD
-256 VDNAAQQLAELMD
+256 VDADAQKLAELID
-269 APTFLTINAKGLL
+269 APTFMTINAKGLL
-282 PPAHPLSLGSNQS
+282 APSHPLSLGSNQS
-295 MSAGRELIAQADVVL
+295 LDAGRAVITEADWVL

-315 LGETDYDVVFDEGF
+315 LGETDYDVFFNGEF
-329 AINGTLIRIDCDA
+329 KINGRLVRIDCDA
-342 QQLQRPFRADIAV
+342 QQLQRPFIADIAV
-355 LADAQMA
+355 LSDAQMA
-362 IDGLCERLQAQ
+362 ISGLCRRLEDQALNHQ
-373 GSDNQGSD
+373 PLDH
-381 NQAKIRVSQVKQAL
+381 QALSRVNEAKQAL
-395 VESMPPS
+395 LNDATPD

-410 KLIRDEVEEVII
+410 KLIRDEVEDVIF

-429 VYSGNHGFEAL
+429 VYSGNLGFEAL

-448 STGYGTLGYGL
+448 STGFGTLGYGL
-459 PAAIGAMLAT
+459 PAAIGAMVGSNL
-469 KNPVMS
+469 PVVS
-475 LIGDGGIQ
+475 LMGDGGIQ

-515 MEERGLP
+515 MEEGGLP

-531 DFEPLAAGLG
+531 HFEPLATGFG
-541 AGYRRITEKQ
+541 AGYRRITAKQ
-551 QLIDA
+551 QLLDA
-556 LQQDIKG
+556 LKTDIKG
-563 TKPIVYEIDEADDF
+563 KQPFIYEVDEADDF
-577 IAEMG
+577 LKEMG
-582 KTFSY
+582 KTMTY

>member
-1 MTQSMQDATS
+1 MTHSLQTPSSAP
-11 TINASTATPAITC
+11 ATPSLTC
-24 GELLVEWLEYY
+24 GELLVQWLEYY

-52 RGLPNTNIRHVTP
+52 RGLPNTDIRHVTP

-82 GKIGVCFIITGP
+82 GKVGVCFIITGP

-101 AMAQAAADSIPMLV
+101 AMAQALADSIPMLV

-120 KVANTGSGEGH
+120 KVQHTGSGEGH
-131 LHELFDQQGMVS
+131 LHELHDQQGMVS
-143 KVAVASKTIWQPQAL
+143 KVALLSKTVWQPESL
-158 PKVIAEAFALFD
+158 PKVIAEAFALFN
-170 GARPGPVHIQLPI
+170 GTRPGPVHIQLPI
-183 DVITADASCVAKP
+183 DVITADASHVAKP
-196 PKLDKP
+196 PKLNKLDA
-202 TDSSSQSKH
+202 SLNSQSTNNISTQLQVNK
-211 SNHSNTVPP
+211 
-220 YKVLRPLPNP
+220 PLPHP
-230 SQLDLIVETLKSAKN
+230 AQLDLIIEQLKSAKN

-251 GGCVA
+251 GGCVD
-256 VDNAAQQLAELMD
+256 VNHDAQKLAELID

-295 MSAGRELIAQADVVL
+295 LAVGRAVISEADLVL

-315 LGETDYDVVFDEGF
+315 LGETDYDVFFNGGF
-329 AINGTLIRIDCDA
+329 KINGTLIRIDCDA
-342 QQLQRPFRADIAV
+342 QQLQRPFRADIA
-355 LADAQMA
+355 LLSDAQMA
-362 IDGLCERLQAQ
+362 ISGLCTRLENQPLNHQALARV
-373 GSDNQGSD
+373 
-381 NQAKIRVSQVKQAL
+381 AKVKQAL
-395 VESMPPS
+395 IEEMTPD

-410 KLIRDEVEEVII
+410 QLIRDEVKDVIF

-429 VYSGNHGFEAL
+429 VYSGNLGFEAL
-440 GTRKWFNS
+440 ATRRWFNS
-448 STGYGTLGYGL
+448 STGFGTLGYGL
-459 PAAIGAMLAT
+459 PAAIGAMIGA
-469 KNPVMS
+469 KAPVIS

-515 MEERGLP
+515 MEEGGLP

-531 DFEPLAAGLG
+531 NFEPLAAGFG
-541 AGYRRITEKQ
+541 AGYRRITAKQ
-551 QLIDA
+551 QLLDA
-556 LQQDIKG
+556 LKKDIKG
-563 TKPIVYEIDEADDF
+563 TQPIIYEIDEADEF
-577 IAEMG
+577 LLEMG
-582 KTFSY
+582 KTFTC

>member
-1 MTQSMQDATS
+1 MTQLTQTPSISFDTS
-11 TINASTATPAITC
+11 PLTC
-24 GELLVEWLEYY
+24 GELLVQWLEYY

-101 AMAQAAADSIPMLV
+101 AMAQALADSIPMLV

-120 KVANTGSGEGH
+120 KIKDTGSGEGH
-131 LHELFDQQGMVS
+131 LHELHDQQGMVS
-143 KVAVASKTIWQPQAL
+143 KVALTSKTIWQPESL
-158 PKVIAEAFALFD
+158 PKVIAEAFALFN

-183 DVITADASCVAKP
+183 DVITADASHVAKP
-196 PKLDKP
+196 PSLKGVANSQADKN
-202 TDSSSQSKH
+202 SLI
-211 SNHSNTVPP
+211 PP
-220 YKVLRPLPNP
+220 QVTRPLPNP
-230 SQLDLIVETLKSAKN
+230 TQLDLIIESLKTAKN

-251 GGCVA
+251 GGCVD
-256 VDNAAQQLAELMD
+256 VDHDAQKLAELID

-295 MSAGRELIAQADVVL
+295 LDAGRAVIAEADWVL

-315 LGETDYDVVFDEGF
+315 LGETDYDVFFNGEF
-329 AINGTLIRIDCDA
+329 KINGTLVRIDCDV

-355 LADAQMA
+355 LSDAQMA
-362 IDGLCERLQAQ
+362 ISGLCMRLE
-373 GSDNQGSD
+373 
-381 NQAKIRVSQVKQAL
+381 SQVLNGQAFDHQALQRVNEAKQAL
-395 VESMPPS
+395 IKDITPDFS
-402 FAGQNALL
+402 GQNALL
-410 KLIRDEVEEVII
+410 KLIRDEVEGVIF

-429 VYSGNHGFEAL
+429 VYSGNLGFEAL
-440 GTRKWFNS
+440 ATRKWFNS
-448 STGYGTLGYGL
+448 STGFGTLGYGL
-459 PAAIGAMLAT
+459 PAAIGAMIGSNL
-469 KNPVMS
+469 PVVS

-515 MEERGLP
+515 MEEGGLP

-531 DFEPLAAGLG
+531 NFEPLAAGFG
-541 AGYRRITEKQ
+541 AGYRRITDKQ
-551 QLIDA
+551 QLLEA
-556 LQQDIKG
+556 LKTDTTGKQ
-563 TKPIVYEIDEADDF
+563 PIIYEIDEADEF
-577 IAEMG
+577 LKEMG
-582 KTFSY
+582 ETVTY